1 MIYINSDLL
10 KTTFVTDVTFI
21 KTDIKKIVHD
31 LI

>member
-1 MIYINSDLL
+1 MIYLNSDLL
-10 KTTFVTDVTFI
+10 KTTFVTGVTFI